1 MQTLFKGVNIEECLE
16 EASKSLNLE
25 IEDINYEVVKEVN
38 KFFKKEVIISVSVID
53 VEAQGKIKIENNNI
67 IVTNP
72 KAEGEAAFLRAQ
84 EYLILK
90 VDGKIVR
97 DKVRVF
103 EHSLI
108 EVIFPEENAER
119 HLKIKV
125 SEDKVEAYM
134 EIQYVPE
141 RKYKLKNSEESSDL
155 TIEIEI
161 ESETMPPKYNFDE
174 VIEELS
180 KMGIIY
186 GIMEENIK
194 KNVETN
200 CSNILI
206 ARGDK
211 SIDGKDDVI
220 EYKFPMDE
228 NLLKLIEDEK
238 GNVDFKNICS
248 IKSVLENDI
257 IGIRK
262 EGEKGRDGK
271 NIFGNI
277 IKHKTGKTVYLK
289 VGQGCFLKDN
299 NTVIAT
305 IEGKPST
312 RNNVFYVNKLHEVK
326 GDIDL
331 TTGNVK
337 FIGDVVIYGNVKEG
351 MEVIA
356 DNSISIAKHVDRALI
371 KGKGDISITGNVISS
386 NIIGGG
392 EDVSKI
398 NYIGKLTEILN
409 IIQSIVKNVEDIKK
423 YDIMNNIRK
432 DGEIIKVLIETKHKN
447 VPKLYFQIMKDIKL
461 NEDLEAE
468 KRILPILKEK
478 LLGLGPISIKNVKE
492 LEILNNLII
501 NKINILKEELSVP
514 VNVQINYCQ
523 DCEVNSSGNI
533 YVNGKGSY
541 ISLINANDSIY
552 FTKENSAVRGGVL
565 RAKNEIKCGIVGSVG
580 GVTTKLMLGEGGHI
594 WVRVA
599 YQNTI
604 FTVGQKEFLLEVPSK
619 DVHAYLDNKGDL
631 IVDRFI
637 L

>member
-1 MQTLFKGVNIEECLE
+1 MQTLFKGVSIEECLE

-25 IEDINYEVVKEVN
+25 KEDIKYEIIKE
-38 KFFKKEVIISVSVID
+38 KSSFFKKEVVISVVITN
-53 VEAQGKIKIENNNI
+53 EEIQGKAKIENNNI

-72 KAEGEAAFLRAQ
+72 IAEGEAAFLMA
-84 EYLILK
+84 EEGLVLK
-90 VDGKIVR
+90 VDGEIVKN
-97 DKVRVF
+97 KVKVF

-108 EVIFPEENAER
+108 EVVFPEEKAER

-125 SEDKVEAYM
+125 SEDKLEAYM
-134 EIQYVPE
+134 EIQYIPE
-141 RKYKLKNSEESSDL
+141 RKYKLKDSEDVNEL
-155 TIEIEI
+155 TIEKEI
-161 ESETMPPKYNFDE
+161 ESEIMPPIYNFNE
-174 VIEELS
+174 VEEELS

-186 GIMEENIK
+186 GIIEENIK
-194 KNVETN
+194 NNVEIN

-206 ARGDK
+206 ANGDK
-211 SIDGKDDVI
+211 TINGKDDAI

-228 NLLKLIEDEK
+228 NLLKLIEDDK
-238 GNVDFKNICS
+238 GNVDFRNICS

-262 EGEKGRDGK
+262 AGEPGRDGK
-271 NIFGNI
+271 NIFGNT
-277 IKHKTGKTVYLK
+277 IKHKPGKKLYLK
-289 VGQGCFLKDN
+289 VGQGCLLKDN

-312 RNNVFYVNKLHEVK
+312 KNNVFYVNKLHEVR

-337 FIGDVVIYGNVKEG
+337 FIGDVVIHGSVKEG

-356 DNSISIAKHVDRALI
+356 DNSISVAKHVDRSLI
-371 KGKGDISITGNVISS
+371 KGKGDISIGGNAIAS

-392 EDVSKI
+392 EDVSKV
-398 NYIGKLTEILN
+398 NYIDKLTELLN
-409 IIQSIVKNVEDIKK
+409 SIQGIVKNVEDIKK
-423 YDIMNNIRK
+423 YDIMNNKRK
-432 DGEIIKVLIETKHKN
+432 DGEIVKVLIETKYKN
-447 VPKLYFQIMKDIKL
+447 IPKLCFQIIKDIKL
-461 NEDLEAE
+461 NEDVETE
-468 KRILPILKEK
+468 EQILPIIKGK
-478 LLGLGPISIKNVKE
+478 LLGLGPINIRSIKE
-492 LEILNNLII
+492 LENLNDLITKKI
-501 NKINILKEELSVP
+501 NKLKEELSLP

-523 DCEVNSSGNI
+523 DCEVNSTGNI

-541 ISLINANDSIY
+541 ISSINANDSIY
-552 FTKENSAVRGGVL
+552 FTKENSVVRGGML

-580 GVTTKLMLGEGGHI
+580 GVTTKLIVNDQGNI
-594 WVRVA
+594 WARVA

-604 FTVGQKEFLLEVPSK
+604 FTIGQREFLLEVPSK